1 MTIEEVKQVIENS
14 KFEPELKQRLILTLP
29 SLGKYTLVGLGS
41 EVSRG
46 DSLIIADYLVS
57 LWENFA
63 RYLEGLKNNNAG
75 YLINLPVFL
84 KKNLNRF
91 NGEDELYFLNFV
103 LDIRP
108 LAGGVGGGV
117 LTSDYFNLLEFEIRM
132 FWKLPKEEVLFILEN
147 ELLFLEKQTNPL
159 QIVKVATWENEWDL
173 EKDFSKTFSD
183 SLFQNKEALG
193 GRVVGD
199 WVQQYFNFSSPSSFR
214 NNVMQVAE
222 YLIKDPKVKKL
233 SENEKRILSEILKL
247 YVWFFKSEM
256 NREEVYDYKEQLIE
270 SRPQDIDLTIPE
282 TFIQQEVD
290 VVSPPIAPAPKSLPI
305 QKPMPEVVE
314 IPKAKSIEGDIKN
327 NGTFASDR
335 SKVQTIIKK
344 KESNFRPG
352 LTMGDGS
359 GQKVTLPQVPVS
371 EENLTS
377 TKSSSNSQP
386 ESKPEILKQ
395 SPDIDKKL
403 EELEKRIKPVK

>member
-91 NGEDELYFLNFV
+91 NGEDELYCLNFV

-108 LAGGVGGGV
+108 LAGGVGGGE

-132 FWKLPKEEVLFILEN
+132 IWKLPKEEVLFILEN

-173 EKDFSKTFSD
+173 
-183 SLFQNKEALG
+183 
-193 GRVVGD
+193 
-199 WVQQYFNFSSPSSFR
+199 
-214 NNVMQVAE
+214 
-222 YLIKDPKVKKL
+222 
-233 SENEKRILSEILKL
+233 
-247 YVWFFKSEM
+247 
-256 NREEVYDYKEQLIE
+256 
-270 SRPQDIDLTIPE
+270 
-282 TFIQQEVD
+282 
-290 VVSPPIAPAPKSLPI
+290 
-305 QKPMPEVVE
+305 
-314 IPKAKSIEGDIKN
+314 
-327 NGTFASDR
+327 
-335 SKVQTIIKK
+335 
-344 KESNFRPG
+344 
-352 LTMGDGS
+352 
-359 GQKVTLPQVPVS
+359 
-371 EENLTS
+371 
-377 TKSSSNSQP
+377 
-386 ESKPEILKQ
+386 
-395 SPDIDKKL
+395 
-403 EELEKRIKPVK
+403 